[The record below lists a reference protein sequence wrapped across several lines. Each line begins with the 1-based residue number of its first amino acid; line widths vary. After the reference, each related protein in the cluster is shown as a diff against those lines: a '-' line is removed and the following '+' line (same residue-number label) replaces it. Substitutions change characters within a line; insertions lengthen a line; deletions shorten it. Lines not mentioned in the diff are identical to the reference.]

1 MPDWAATS
9 GGTAWEG
16 GGRGTGSQE
25 PSFRFPT
32 ARGSSGH
39 SSRPPLDPP
48 IKKEETRRDRLRSGS
63 AAQRMSKSGAGTAP
77 CLPHSAA
84 RPYGRLVERRRRRR

>member
-1 MPDWAATS
+1 MRGSEGPGSRAEGPLAGACHSRGPRSLMPDWAATS

-63 AAQRMSKSGAGTAP
+63 AA
-77 CLPHSAA
+77 
-84 RPYGRLVERRRRRR
+84 